1 MRIILSIAC
10 ITCLPGL
17 AIAVEGPSSRATQLA
32 DRYLKS
38 FVEDVKPL
46 PEVSQ
51 VKATKASDIDISDI
65 HLSPRAKRAVV
76 FNEIFAKSSYY
87 QDQYK
92 QTGDLLNQYT
102 WNDLHLFCGTTT
114 TPTYHFLSR
123 INKTITVLGEGALAS
138 LISAPIANLELLV
151 QRQQFIAFLCQDAQ
165 LYNDLRS
172 EFQRYQASEA
182 AMLSFWTETDPLY
195 TKAYSTYLTRLF
207 YTNSAASNKSASV
220 LQTKKVWL
228 RDIWNIYANYIW
240 YPLIGLPITEIIYQ
254 STSRAAGQKVSR
266 WAVYSSFYPS
276 CVPIWN
282 IFDVSQQLANPQK
295 LANYRLSASNNKILL
310 YIDPTLITLHSFWQ
324 YYKGYRNYQEYAGVL
339 QNLALRMADLQT
351 FWMTLKK
358 VYALVQQNP
367 NLAANYG
374 AQLEPI
380 KALLARA
387 NESSEVGNLLGY
399 IETLPL
405 RSWSYLWDHAGKLL
419 ASYKL
424 FLDHKA
430 VFHDAMYA
438 LGALDALLSIATLI
452 KETAAMHGPHSYT
465 FVKLLPPHAYAKPR
479 LALVEMWN
487 PMLDPTTAIGND
499 VTMDGANRTQNII
512 LTGPNA
518 GGKSTFLTGVAT
530 AVLLSQTFGIAPA
543 KSCELTPFSKI
554 STYID
559 ITDDIAA
566 GKSLFL
572 AEVDR
577 FQSHVKLLKGLKKQ
591 EFSFTIF
598 DEPFSGTNP
607 VEGAAAEYSVLN
619 YIAQYSNALTI
630 VATHY
635 PVVMLLEQR
644 EPQKGFKNYKVFI
657 KPIGKD
663 GEIHYTYKVI
673 PGAAHQTIAIDIL
686 AAQGY
691 ATEMLQQA
699 RDIINHPERY
709 RKSFSK

>member
-32 DRYLKS
+32 DHYLKS
-38 FVEDVKPL
+38 FVEGVKPL
-46 PEVSQ
+46 PEANQ
-51 VKATKASDIDISDI
+51 VKATKASDTDILDI

-92 QTGDLLNQYT
+92 QTGNLLNQYA
-102 WNDLHLFCGTTT
+102 WNDLHLFYGTTT

-172 EFQRYQASEA
+172 ELQRYQASEE

-195 TKAYSTYLTRLF
+195 TKEYGSYLTKLF
-207 YTNSAASNKSASV
+207 YTNSAASNKSASA
-220 LQTKKVWL
+220 LQSRKIWL
-228 RDIWNIYANYIW
+228 RDIWNIYTNYIW
-240 YPLIGLPITEIIYQ
+240 YPLIGLPITELTYQ
-254 STSRAAGQKVSR
+254 LCSGQKVSR
-266 WAVYSSFYPS
+266 WSVYSNLYPS
-276 CVPIWN
+276 FVPIYN
-282 IFDVSQQLANPQK
+282 IFDVSQK
-295 LANYRLSASNNKILL
+295 LANGSFPVHNNKILL
-310 YIDPTLITLHSFWQ
+310 YIDPTFTTLHSFWQ
-324 YYKGYRNYQEYAGVL
+324 NYKGYRNYQEYAGVL

-358 VYALVQQNP
+358 VHTLVQQNP

-452 KETAAMHGPHSYT
+452 QETAAMHGPHGYT
-465 FVKLLPPHAYAKPR
+465 FAKLLPPHAYAKPR

-487 PMLDPTTAIGND
+487 PMLDPTTAVGND

-577 FQSHVKLLKGLKKQ
+577 FQSHLKLLKGLKKQ

-598 DEPFSGTNP
+598 DELFSGTNP

-619 YIAQYSNALTI
+619 YIAQYSNAFAI

-663 GEIHYTYKVI
+663 GGIHYTYKVI